1 MKIPFS
7 KMSSVAYPFK
17 LNLENVVF
25 EGEIKRKDALL
36 AELAMQ
42 MKGIVYRIC
51 DSCGQEMELEI
62 DENIKLLLSNGIFKD
77 EEGKMSD
84 VVEFFDEQIDLIEL
98 GVSELES
105 YLSDY
110 FYCDNCKEI
119 ENKG

>member
-7 KMSSVAYPFK
+7 KLGAVAYPFK

-25 EGEIKRKDALL
+25 EGELKRKDAKL
-36 AELAMQ
+36 AEISMQ
-42 MKGIVYRIC
+42 MKGVVYRIC
-51 DSCGQEMELEI
+51 DSCGREMELNI
-62 DENIKLLLSNGIFKD
+62 DEHIALLASNGIFKD

-84 VVEFFDEQIDLIEL
+84 VVEFFNGQIDLIEL

-110 FYCDNCKEI
+110 FYCDDCEKI
-119 ENKG
+119 

>member
-7 KMSSVAYPFK
+7 KLNFVPYPFK

-25 EGEIKRKDALL
+25 EGELKRKDAKL
-36 AELAMQ
+36 AEISVR
-42 MKGIVYRIC
+42 MKGVVYRIC
-51 DSCGQEMELEI
+51 DSCGKEMELNI
-62 DENIKLLLSNGIFKD
+62 DEKLNLLASDGIFKD

-84 VVEFFDEQIDLIEL
+84 VVEFFDGQIDLIEL

-110 FYCDNCKEI
+110 FYCDDCEKI
-119 ENKG
+119 

>member
-7 KMSSVAYPFK
+7 KIGSVAYPFK

-25 EGEIKRKDALL
+25 EGELKRKDTQLV
-36 AELAMQ
+36 ELAMQ

-105 YLSDY
+105 YLSGY
-110 FYCDNCKEI
+110 FYCDNCK
-119 ENKG
+119 